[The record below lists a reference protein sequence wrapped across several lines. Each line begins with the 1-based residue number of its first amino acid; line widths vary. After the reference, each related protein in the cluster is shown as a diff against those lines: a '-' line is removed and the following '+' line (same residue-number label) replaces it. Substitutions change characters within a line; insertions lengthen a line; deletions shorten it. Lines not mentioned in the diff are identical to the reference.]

1 MCYKSLPQTI
11 SLQIHNFALQY
22 LHWYI
27 LQITSQYFEYTWH
40 HWCTDT
46 QGILQGL
53 QTLIAGPQ
61 GALVAADQDQ
71 ALRLT
76 CERWM
81 LCLKVLRRMLLH
93 GFQSDAKSV
102 QVCHLESDC
111 RGHSQVVRLLS
122 SIFPGLERGVL
133 VCEELYSE
141 RESLPVMMFG
151 ILRI

>member
-1 MCYKSLPQTI
+1 MDCIIRTCLSLFAD
-11 SLQIHNFALQY
+11 HNFALRY
-22 LHWYI
+22 LHLYI

-53 QTLIAGPQ
+53 QTLMAGPQ

-102 QVCHLESDC
+102 QVCHLENRDC
-111 RGHSQVVRLLS
+111 REDS
-122 SIFPGLERGVL
+122 
-133 VCEELYSE
+133 
-141 RESLPVMMFG
+141 
-151 ILRI
+151 